1 MDARL
6 TVMGTVGA
14 VLCVAILYM
23 VYQGHGVAE
32 PAITQPVLQ
41 PTAKSEAAKIKSPK
55 PAIQSAVA
63 AEKEDKGPHLVVPQE
78 NLSILYI
85 VKCSSCHGRDG
96 KGPVG
101 PSIAGKSYEYNLKK
115 MYEYKRGEVPNT
127 LMLDMLTRTPDKD
140 LEMLSREVSSFK

>member
-1 MDARL
+1 MNARFAL
-6 TVMGTVGA
+6 TGTAAALLCAAVG
-14 VLCVAILYM
+14 YM
-23 VYQGHGVAE
+23 MYEGSGVAE
-32 PAITQPVLQ
+32 PAITQPRLGPADAGKAPAPAAAPGQ
-41 PTAKSEAAKIKSPK
+41 AAQTAAK
-55 PAIQSAVA
+55 PA
-63 AEKEDKGPHLVVPQE
+63 DKGPHLVIPQE

-115 MYEYKRGEVPNT
+115 LHEYKRGEVPNT

-140 LEMLSREVSSFK
+140 LEMLSREISSFK